1 VIQKTL
7 FNLFAAVAASA
18 MLIVP
23 QFAHAENLTRPV
35 VVKKAAQL
43 KGIPYV
49 WGGESLTGFD
59 CSGLVQYVFGK
70 AHIQLPRTADAQMAY
85 GSPVPYSSA
94 KPGDL
99 MFFNTG
105 NKPGEVTHVGIY
117 MGNGHM
123 LHAPRPGKK
132 VQFASVSPR
141 SWFRPRLLGIRRVG
155 KHTFALARKPVG
167 WELSQMP
174 QKLNIKLP
182 FRDAV
187 QTASIM

>member
-1 VIQKTL
+1 MLQKTL
-7 FNLFAAVAASA
+7 FNLFAAVACSA
-18 MLIVP
+18 MLGLP
-23 QFAHAENLTRPV
+23 QLAHAENLTRPV
-35 VVKKAAQL
+35 VVKRATQL

-59 CSGLVQYVFGK
+59 CSGLVQYVFAK
-70 AHIQLPRTADAQMAY
+70 ANIRLPRTADAQMAY
-85 GSPVPYSSA
+85 GSPVPYASA

-105 NKPGEVTHVGIY
+105 NTPGEVTHVGIY

-141 SWFRPRLLGIRRVG
+141 SWFRPRLLGIRRIG
-155 KHTFALARKPVG
+155 KHTYALARKPVG
-167 WELSQMP
+167 WEMGQVRPS
-174 QKLNIKLP
+174 LNIKLP

-187 QTASIM
+187 QLASIN